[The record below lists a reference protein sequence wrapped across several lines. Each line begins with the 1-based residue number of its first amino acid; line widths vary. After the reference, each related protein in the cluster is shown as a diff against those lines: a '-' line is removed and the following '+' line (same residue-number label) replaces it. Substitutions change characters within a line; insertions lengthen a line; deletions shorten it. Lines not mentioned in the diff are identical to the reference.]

1 MNALFDTLGL
11 SPDEGLQLG
20 FFGLVFL
27 AVICAVYGLNAFFN
41 SSDVA
46 RRRVVGGGANLMAE
60 PGPRESLN
68 YREEIAKASPMM
80 APVLRHVVPTDIK
93 KISLLRRRLM
103 GAGYY
108 RPAAIGYF
116 YFARIGLA
124 AGFITLLAVA
134 APSLVTRLPEHMLPL
149 IGLAGI
155 AIAFYFPDIW
165 VALRTRSRQQQYREG
180 FPDALDLLVVCV
192 EAGLSLDAAISRV
205 GQEIGSAHPAIA
217 ENMALMSLELR
228 AGGSRADAL
237 HNLAE
242 RMGIDEVRSMVTL
255 LLQSEELGTSIAD
268 ALRVYGDDMRSRRML
283 TAEGKAQ
290 VLPVKLALPL
300 GFFVFPTM
308 IIVILLPVMIRI
320 YRVILER

>member
-1 MNALFDTLGL
+1 M
-11 SPDEGLQLG
+11 
-20 FFGLVFL
+20 
-27 AVICAVYGLNAFFN
+27 C
-41 SSDVA
+41 
-46 RRRVVGGGANLMAE
+46 
-60 PGPRESLN
+60 
-68 YREEIAKASPMM
+68 
-80 APVLRHVVPTDIK
+80 
-93 KISLLRRRLM
+93 
-103 GAGYY
+103 AGYY
-108 RPAAIGYF
+108 RPAAIGFF